1 MNLNKVTIAGRLVRD
16 VEIKALPT
24 GTPVASLN
32 VATNN
37 YFTKDGQRQESV
49 EYHNIVVFGQPAQNC
64 ASYLA
69 KGQLVLIEGS
79 LRTRSW
85 EANGAKHY
93 RTEIVA
99 NNVQFGPRGGEEQ
112 KPKSNYQT
120 KSSASS
126 APAKPA
132 QNMGI
137 KYPEEE
143 IDPNDIPF

>member
-32 VATNN
+32 VATNS

-49 EYHNIVVFGQPAQNC
+49 EYHNIVVFGQVAQNC

-99 NNVQFGPRGGEEQ
+99 NNVQFGPRGGEE
-112 KPKSNYQT
+112 KPKSNYQP
-120 KSSASS
+120 KSSAPSS
-126 APAKPA
+126 PAKPQQSMA
-132 QNMGI
+132 I

-143 IDPNDIPF
+143 INPDDIPF